1 MGTTCSIWVGW
12 NDRKLSYI
20 FVFYVKLEILLGKAK
35 GNIFPL
41 QFPDSQLSSMPRSVR
56 PASLKNSCIHFIAK
70 NEDLWSQPDI
80 SCLVAPVMEKLLKA
94 VLGRVQKARH
104 LWWNFQNSGFFGV
117 PTNHVEYLQWN
128 PLELFSEDTSSL
140 LLCESIDDAFT
151 KFLQRCR
158 QLTHLK
164 LNTLGSPLGGRVYDL
179 LSGCDLSNLW
189 VLNMDHMELGND
201 ALGVIGSCCP
211 KLRELRLGCVSGV
224 NDDTLKLL
232 IKKGP
237 DGQCVLRHLKVLDL
251 ESTGVW
257 DFGIQYALTSIPT
270 IAHLNHYRMLP
281 AALELLHRG
290 SVITPFQLEKLDV
303 RDMNVLFCIDQNC
316 AGYPLDMSAFS
327 KVKDIAIVLEYHKEL
342 ELLKGFYPLLTL
354 DKLHLKIPFYSG
366 TAWKLS
372 RRPSDES
379 YKTINVI
386 PFEPHVSGL
395 IQNVGSSLKQ
405 LELYIVSQVSFLTIG
420 QLCPNLRHLTVSFLC
435 VKPEVAVSDLQSCFQ
450 HVEYT
455 SLRRCGLC
463 EYGDASPKEYGEIF
477 LALLSPMHKIKC
489 LTMHDISLGKRFLF
503 DLISRNRLSCLEV
516 LSLFGNSSFMTNS
529 DMLLFFEDCPRLWRF
544 ITDVDGGLELQCK
557 ARGWDIEC
565 PIEFVNY
572 WHAVHTIWCNGI
584 TSQWRH
590 NGGDGVSNHQ
600 RLDYLLN
607 RLSRRRS
614 KRTSKLRVTGLCEW
628 NSPMT
633 GGFLSQ
639 RASNAENFS
648 FDNVIMV
655 RNSKNI
661 SLYILWEPALKTI
674 IIIPYRTQPG
684 INAFQPYIFF
694 LMSVLRTITLWY
706 TN

>member
-12 NDRKLSYI
+12 NDRKCSYI

-80 SCLVAPVMEKLLKA
+80 SCLVAPVIEKLLKA

-104 LWWNFQNSGFFGV
+104 LWWNFQNSEFFGV
-117 PTNHVEYLQWN
+117 PINHVEYLQWN

-342 ELLKGFYPLLTL
+342 ELLKGFYPLLKL
-354 DKLHLKIPFYSG
+354 DKLGPFEDTFLHWYSLEIVSK
-366 TAWKLS
+366 TQWWKLQSNKCHPIWTS
-372 RRPSDES
+372 RFGANPKCRKQLKAIWTLYRFTSILFDNWPVMPKFAPP
-379 YKTINVI
+379 YGFFPLCQT
-386 PFEPHVSGL
+386 
-395 IQNVGSSLKQ
+395 GSSCIRPPELFPACWIYE
-405 LELYIVSQVSFLTIG
+405 LETMWAVRIWRRKSQGIW
-420 QLCPNLRHLTVSFLC
+420 
-435 VKPEVAVSDLQSCFQ
+435 
-450 HVEYT
+450 
-455 SLRRCGLC
+455 
-463 EYGDASPKEYGEIF
+463 
-477 LALLSPMHKIKC
+477 
-489 LTMHDISLGKRFLF
+489 
-503 DLISRNRLSCLEV
+503 
-516 LSLFGNSSFMTNS
+516 GNI
-529 DMLLFFEDCPRLWRF
+529 PRLTF
-544 ITDVDGGLELQCK
+544 PDAQ
-557 ARGWDIEC
+557 
-565 PIEFVNY
+565 N
-572 WHAVHTIWCNGI
+572 
-584 TSQWRH
+584 
-590 NGGDGVSNHQ
+590 
-600 RLDYLLN
+600 
-607 RLSRRRS
+607 
-614 KRTSKLRVTGLCEW
+614 
-628 NSPMT
+628 
-633 GGFLSQ
+633 
-639 RASNAENFS
+639 
-648 FDNVIMV
+648 
-655 RNSKNI
+655 
-661 SLYILWEPALKTI
+661 
-674 IIIPYRTQPG
+674 
-684 INAFQPYIFF
+684 
-694 LMSVLRTITLWY
+694 
-706 TN
+706 